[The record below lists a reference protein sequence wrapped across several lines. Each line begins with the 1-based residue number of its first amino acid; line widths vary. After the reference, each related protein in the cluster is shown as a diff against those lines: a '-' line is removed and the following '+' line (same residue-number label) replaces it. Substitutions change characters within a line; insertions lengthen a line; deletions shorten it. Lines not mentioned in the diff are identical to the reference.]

1 MLNGKEKAMERRKR
15 DRRDF
20 SYYMRVMNENTGELV
35 GHLADISIGGFKLES
50 LKPISKNTEYPLR
63 IELSSDISEKPFIVF
78 IANSKWC
85 QPHLI
90 DTTLYNV
97 GFQIVNMSPDDQA
110 SFKKIYDVYG
120 SQKSEKKTTD
130 ANYLWR

>member
-1 MLNGKEKAMERRKR
+1 
-15 DRRDF
+15 
-20 SYYMRVMNENTGELV
+20 MNENTGELV
-35 GHLADISIGGFKLES
+35 GHLADISFDGFKLES

-63 IELSSDISEKPFIVF
+63 IELSNDISEKPFIVF

-85 QPHLI
+85 QPHII

-97 GFQIVNMSPDDQA
+97 GFQIVNMSSDDLE
-110 SFKKIYDVYG
+110 SFKKIYDTYG
-120 SQKSEKKTTD
+120 SQKNDKKTSD

>member
-1 MLNGKEKAMERRKR
+1 MERRKR

-35 GHLADISIGGFKLES
+35 GHLADISIDGFKLES

-85 QPHLI
+85 QPHII

-97 GFQIVNMSPDDQA
+97 GFQIVNMSSDDLE

-120 SQKSEKKTTD
+120 SQKSANKTSN

>member
-1 MLNGKEKAMERRKR
+1 MERRKR
-15 DRRDF
+15 DRREF

-50 LKPISKNTEYPLR
+50 QRPISKNTEFPLR
-63 IELSSDISEKPFIVF
+63 IELSSDISDKTFIVF

-90 DTTLYNV
+90 DASLYNV
-97 GFQIVNMSPDDQA
+97 GFQIVDMSSDDLE
-110 SFKKIYDVYG
+110 SFKKIYEMYG
-120 SQKSEKKTTD
+120 SEKSDNKVSSNV
-130 ANYLWR
+130 NYLWR

>member
-1 MLNGKEKAMERRKR
+1 MERRKR

-35 GHLADISIGGFKLES
+35 GHLADISIGGFKIES

-63 IELSSDISEKPFIVF
+63 IELGNDISEKPYIVF

-97 GFQIVNMSPDDQA
+97 GFQIVNMNPDDVE
-110 SFKKIYDVYG
+110 SFKKIYDSYG
-120 SQKSEKKTTD
+120 SQKSEKKTTNV
-130 ANYLWR
+130 NYLWR

>member
-1 MLNGKEKAMERRKR
+1 MERRKR

-35 GHLADISIGGFKLES
+35 GHLADISFGGFKLES
-50 LKPISKNTEYPLR
+50 LRPISKNTEYPLR
-63 IELSSDISEKPFIVF
+63 IELSSDISDKQYIVF

-97 GFQIVNMSPDDQA
+97 GFQIVNMSDDDLE
-110 SFKKIYDVYG
+110 SFKKVFDVYG
-120 SQKSEKKTTD
+120 SQKTEKKTSN

>member
-1 MLNGKEKAMERRKR
+1 MAMERRKR

-35 GHLADISIGGFKLES
+35 GHLADISISGFKLES
-50 LKPISKNTEYPLR
+50 QRPISKNTEYPLR
-63 IELSSDISEKPFIVF
+63 IELSSDISNKPFIVF
-78 IANSKWC
+78 IASSKWC

-97 GFQIVNMSPDDQA
+97 GFQIVNMNDDDLESYQ
-110 SFKKIYDVYG
+110 KIFDVYG
-120 SQKSEKKTTD
+120 SQKIEQKSTN

>member
-1 MLNGKEKAMERRKR
+1 MERRNR

-50 LKPISKNTEYPLR
+50 QKPISKNTEYPLR
-63 IELSSDISEKPFIVF
+63 IELSSDISDKSFIVF
-78 IANSKWC
+78 IASSKWC
-85 QPHLI
+85 QHHQI

-97 GFQIVNMSPDDQA
+97 GFQIVDMSSDDLE
-110 SFKKIYDVYG
+110 SFKKIYDMYG
-120 SQKSEKKTTD
+120 TQKNNTKVD
-130 ANYLWR
+130 NANYLWR

>member
-1 MLNGKEKAMERRKR
+1 MERRKR

-50 LKPISKNTEYPLR
+50 QKPISKNTEYPLR
-63 IELSSDISEKPFIVF
+63 IELSSDISDKPFIVF

-97 GFQIVNMSPDDQA
+97 GFQIVDISSDDLE

-120 SQKSEKKTTD
+120 SQKSENKVIQCQ
-130 ANYLWR
+130 LPVEISIESFM

>member
-1 MLNGKEKAMERRKR
+1 MERRKR

-50 LKPISKNTEYPLR
+50 QKPISKNTEYPLR
-63 IELSSDISEKPFIVF
+63 IELSNDISDKSFIVF
-78 IANSKWC
+78 IASSKWC

-97 GFQIVNMSPDDQA
+97 GFQIVDMSSEDQE
-110 SFKKIYDVYG
+110 SFKKIYDMYG
-120 SQKSEKKTTD
+120 SQKSENKVNN

>member
-1 MLNGKEKAMERRKR
+1 
-15 DRRDF
+15 
-20 SYYMRVMNENTGELV
+20 MNENTGELV
-35 GHLADISIGGFKLES
+35 GHLADISIDGFKLES

-85 QPHLI
+85 QPHII

-97 GFQIVNMSPDDQA
+97 GFQIVNMNSDDLE
-110 SFKKIYDVYG
+110 SFKKIYDIYG
-120 SQKSEKKTTD
+120 SQKGDKKTSD